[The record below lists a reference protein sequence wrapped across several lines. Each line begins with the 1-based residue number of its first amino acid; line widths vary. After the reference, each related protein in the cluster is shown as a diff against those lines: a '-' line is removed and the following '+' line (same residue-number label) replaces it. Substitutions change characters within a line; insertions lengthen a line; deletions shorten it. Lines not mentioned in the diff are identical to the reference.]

1 MIGSNRSTHS
11 DPGWARSS
19 SPDNS
24 PKRTYDPEARY
35 LDLGAGF
42 YESRISNQHREH
54 DLIRQLE
61 RLAGQKVAPQ
71 PRPDQ
76 PAA

>member
-1 MIGSNRSTHS
+1 MGALIL
-11 DPGWARSS
+11 ARQQSKA
-19 SPDNS
+19 DL
-24 PKRTYDPEARY
+24 RPEARY